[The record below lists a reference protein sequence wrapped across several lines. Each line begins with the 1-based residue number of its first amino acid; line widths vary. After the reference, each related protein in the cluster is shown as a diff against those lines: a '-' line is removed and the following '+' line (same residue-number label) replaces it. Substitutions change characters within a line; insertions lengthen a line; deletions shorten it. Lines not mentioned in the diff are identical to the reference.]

1 MRYNITVM
9 QQGDYLWKGNA
20 EVLVDDV
27 VILTG
32 ETIICC
38 ETEAEAQD
46 YMEKVFLPDLR
57 TNFPRLIGE
66 LVFDWEVADDE
77 FDPTEEG
84 LGG

>member
-20 EVLVDDV
+20 EVLADDV

-32 ETIICC
+32 ETTICC
-38 ETEAEAQD
+38 ETEAEAHD

-57 TNFPRLIGE
+57 ANFPRLIGE
-66 LVFDWEVADDE
+66 LVFDWEVLPDE

-84 LGG
+84 TD

>member
-9 QQGDYLWKGNA
+9 QQGDYLWKGSA
-20 EVLVDDV
+20 EVLVDNV

-32 ETIICC
+32 ETTICC

-57 TNFPRLIGE
+57 ANFPRLIGE